1 MGQAIGSVLSLA
13 LGVAISP
20 LPIVAV
26 VLMLATPRGKV
37 NGPAFVAGW
46 ILGLVV
52 VGVIVLLVAGGISAS
67 SSTAQPKTWV
77 SVLKLIL
84 GLLLALVAV
93 RQWRRRPGAGSE
105 PGMPGWM
112 KTIDSFS
119 AAKSLGLAAL
129 LSGLNPKNLLLTV
142 SAAAAIAQAGISA
155 GQQAIVFAIFAL
167 IATLGPGIPL
177 GIYYVLGDGSQRV
190 LGAIRAWMI
199 GHNQAI
205 MAVLCLVI
213 GAKLIGDAIAGFTA

>member
-1 MGQAIGSVLSLA
+1 MGQAIGGVLSLA

-37 NGPAFVAGW
+37 NGPAFVVGW

-67 SSTAQPKTWV
+67 SAAAKPKTWV
-77 SVLKLIL
+77 SVLKLVL

-93 RQWRRRPGAGSE
+93 RQWRRRPTGDSE
-105 PGMPGWM
+105 PDMPGWM
-112 KTIDSFS
+112 KTIDSFTPV
-119 AAKSLGLAAL
+119 KSLGLATL
-129 LSGLNPKNLLLTV
+129 LSGVNPKNLLLNV
-142 SAAAAIAQAGISA
+142 SAAATIAQAGISA
-155 GQQAIVFAIFAL
+155 GQQAVVFAIFAV

-177 GIYYVLGDGSQRV
+177 GIYYAMGDRSQSVLGG
-190 LGAIRAWMI
+190 IRDWMI
-199 GHNQAI
+199 RHNQAI

-213 GAKLIGDAIAGFTA
+213 GVKLIGDAIAGFSA

>member
-37 NGPAFVAGW
+37 NGPAFVVGW

-52 VGVIVLLVAGGISAS
+52 VGVIVLLVASGISAS
-67 SSTAQPKTWV
+67 SATAKPKTWV

-93 RQWRRRPGAGSE
+93 RQWRHRPAGDAD
-105 PGMPGWM
+105 PAMPGWM
-112 KTIDSFS
+112 KTIDSFTPV
-119 AAKSLGLAAL
+119 KSLGLAAV
-129 LSGLNPKNLLLTV
+129 LSGVNPKNLLLNV
-142 SAAAAIAQAGISA
+142 SAGATIAQAGISA
-155 GQQAIVFAIFAL
+155 GEQAIVFAIFVA

-177 GIYYVLGDGSQRV
+177 GIYYVMGDHSQKV
-190 LGAIRAWMI
+190 LAGIRDWMVRN
-199 GHNQAI
+199 NQAI
-205 MAVLCLVI
+205 MAVLCLII
-213 GAKLIGDAIAGFTA
+213 GAKLIGEAIAGFTA